1 MLSAFALYE
10 PTSVAEASALLA
22 RHGESAA
29 LYAGG
34 TELLLAMKEGLV
46 RYDYLVNVKTVAG
59 LRGVTLD
66 AGGAL
71 RIGGATPHRAVEG
84 DAAVRATFP
93 VVARMERDVANV
105 RVREVGTLGGNL
117 CFAEPHTDPGT
128 LLQVFDARV
137 RLERTGSARE
147 IPLAALFVGPFETC
161 RAEDEL
167 LTEVVVPP
175 LPARSGVAYRKF
187 GFLER
192 PTVGVGVALT
202 LDAGHVRDVR
212 VAVGCV
218 GPVPRRMPEAEA
230 CLHGVAVVDR
240 AAALVEAARLASRAA
255 DAVTDLHGSADYKAH
270 LVGVLLQRTFED
282 ALADAG
288 AARP

>member
-22 RHGESAA
+22 RHGESAT

-66 AGGAL
+66 ADGTL
-71 RIGGATPHRAVEG
+71 RIGGATPHRVVER
-84 DAAVRATFP
+84 DAAVRARFP
-93 VVARMERDVANV
+93 VIARMEGDVANV

-128 LLQVFDARV
+128 LLQVLDARV
-137 RLERTGSARE
+137 RLERAGGARD
-147 IPLAALFVGPFETC
+147 IPLTDLFAGPFETC
-161 RAEDEL
+161 RDDDEL
-167 LTEVVVPP
+167 LTEIVVPP
-175 LPARSGVAYRKF
+175 VPARAGVAYRKF

-202 LDAGHVRDVR
+202 LDDGHVGEVR

-230 CLHGVAVVDR
+230 RLHGVAVRDR
-240 AAALVEAARLASRAA
+240 AAALVEAGRIAGRAA
-255 DAVTDLHGSADYKAH
+255 DAVTDLHGSADYKTH

-282 ALADAG
+282 ALAGAG
-288 AARP
+288 VVAP